1 MSGPDSPA
9 ADRDGPPVRPDP
21 AGPAQENQV
30 MIEVQARSG
39 ITTIVVKGELDLVT
53 MPLLATQLNLAVQDR
68 PSRLVFDLAGTRFVD
83 CGSARL
89 IATAGH
95 WLPGSP
101 RPVIRRPAPGVRRIL
116 ELTGLDALCEIE
128 ELAVGS
134 IRSWPLVAAKGTLGS
149 GQMSVSVQDVRHALN
164 ELGKLRFGE
173 MQVEDA
179 MHQIVQTTHAIFDVD
194 GAGLMLADVDHHLLN
209 VAVSDERMR
218 HLEELQIR
226 HQEGPCIAAFEDKE
240 LVRAEDLTQEERWPS
255 FSKDAVARGIR
266 AVLASPIPYNQDAVG
281 VVAVTS
287 EDRRPW
293 SAEAELALLAF
304 TDLAALLIASML
316 LGEQQTELA
325 AQLQS
330 ALNSRAIIEQA
341 KGVLIGQQGLTAHN
355 AYAQLRARARAE
367 RRKLAIVSAEVV
379 RDAIRADS
387 EN

>member
-1 MSGPDSPA
+1 
-9 ADRDGPPVRPDP
+9 
-21 AGPAQENQV
+21 
-30 MIEVQARSG
+30 
-39 ITTIVVKGELDLVT
+39 
-53 MPLLATQLNLAVQDR
+53 
-68 PSRLVFDLAGTRFVD
+68 
-83 CGSARL
+83 
-89 IATAGH
+89 
-95 WLPGSP
+95 
-101 RPVIRRPAPGVRRIL
+101 
-116 ELTGLDALCEIE
+116 
-128 ELAVGS
+128 
-134 IRSWPLVAAKGTLGS
+134 
-149 GQMSVSVQDVRHALN
+149 MSVSVQDVRHALD

-209 VAVSDERMR
+209 AAVSDERMG

-240 LVRAEDLTQEERWPS
+240 LVRAEDLTQEARWPS
-255 FSKDAVARGIR
+255 FSKDAVTCGIR

-341 KGVLIGQQGLTAHN
+341 KGVLIGQQGLTAHD
-355 AYAQLRARARAE
+355 AYTQLRARARAE
-367 RRKLAIVSAEVV
+367 RRKIAMVSAEVV
-379 RDAIRADS
+379 RDAVAADR